1 VEAPVIDPRE
11 RTVQPPTAA
20 PSGINERGAT
30 GRGPNERETIPRG
43 WLDRIDDHVEDLRRA
58 RASQQNG
65 RSVEASTILDRVLA
79 TTADPLA
86 RADALVQRL
95 GALINLGRLAEY
107 SAAVDEAF
115 AAVRDL
121 PDPYLRGQM
130 HAFAALGAHLQGALD
145 RGVAHLV
152 QSSRALAAVPD
163 GDAETAWGWH
173 DLAMA
178 YSYLGFHGHA
188 LTAIEQARQVG
199 AAAGLAP
206 EAFAAPGIR
215 LRNAVSLDHQGDT
228 DGCLRVLRDIGGD
241 LARFIAAGVDTRLRP
256 SSRAVYGYA
265 LARRAALGEPTGGH
279 AAALLAD
286 AGDSIR
292 THDLRHLGGVCLA
305 IANGRPA
312 EAMALLDT
320 VSVSVEILGAAE
332 PERLRSI
339 CHASMGDHAAAHA
352 ADRYAFRLTAQHLD
366 RLRDGYLD
374 GVAARL
380 DAQESQRT
388 PGRYGDEALTDP
400 LTGLPNRRQ
409 LERYVTAM
417 LARGERAAI
426 GVCDL
431 VGFAAVNERHGR
443 HCGDLVLQR
452 IAGVLNRVMRRGD
465 FVARFAGD
473 EFVVV
478 LPGAGPTHA
487 AEVSRR
493 ISAAAAAENWQVL
506 APGTPIAVAA
516 GWSEVGA
523 VGRTLS
529 AALASAAANRTPA

>member
-1 VEAPVIDPRE
+1 LEAPVVEGE
-11 RTVQPPTAA
+11 RTIT
-20 PSGINERGAT
+20 PSPVAR
-30 GRGPNERETIPRG
+30 RHPNERTPISRG
-43 WLDRIDDHVEDLRRA
+43 WLDRIDEHVEDLRRA
-58 RASQQNG
+58 RELQQNG
-65 RSVEASTILDRVLA
+65 RSAEASLILDKVLA
-79 TTADPLA
+79 TTTDPLA

-95 GALINLGRLAEY
+95 GALINLGRGAEY
-107 SAAVDEAF
+107 AVAVGEAF

-130 HAFAALGAHLQGALD
+130 HAFAALGAHLQGKLD
-145 RGVAHLV
+145 RGVGHLV
-152 QSSRALAAVPD
+152 EASRALAAVPE

-215 LRNAVSLDHQGDT
+215 VRNAVSLDHQGDA
-228 DGCLRVLRDIGGD
+228 DGCLRVLRDVGAELGRF
-241 LARFIAAGVDTRLRP
+241 LASGADARLRP
-256 SSRAVYGYA
+256 GSRAVYGYA
-265 LARRAALGEPTGGH
+265 LARRAALGEPT
-279 AAALLAD
+279 ATDASALLAN

-292 THDLRHLGGVCLA
+292 THDLRLLGGVCLA
-305 IANGRPA
+305 IAAGRPA
-312 EAMALLDT
+312 EAMARLDALT
-320 VSVSVEILGAAE
+320 VSVEILGAAE
-332 PERLRSI
+332 PARLRSI
-339 CHASMGDHAAAHA
+339 CHQSAGDHAAAHA
-352 ADRYAFRLTAQHLD
+352 ADRYAFRLATQQMD

-380 DAQESQRT
+380 DAHDSQRV
-388 PGRYGDEALTDP
+388 PDRFGAEALTDP

-409 LERYVTAM
+409 LEQYVAAM

-431 VGFAAVNERHGR
+431 VGFAAVNARHGR

-452 IAGVLNRVMRRGD
+452 IAAVLNRVMRRGD

-478 LPGAGPTHA
+478 LPGAGPEQA
-487 AEVSRR
+487 ADVSRR
-493 ISAAAAAENWQVL
+493 IVAAANAENWQVL
-506 APGTPIAVAA
+506 VPGSPVGVAV

-523 VGRTLS
+523 GSRSLT
-529 AALASAAANRTPA
+529 AALAAAAARRTPS

>member
-1 VEAPVIDPRE
+1 V
-11 RTVQPPTAA
+11 
-20 PSGINERGAT
+20 S
-30 GRGPNERETIPRG
+30 
-43 WLDRIDDHVEDLRRA
+43 WLDQLADSVGELREAGRM
-58 RASQQNG
+58 QQGG
-65 RSVEASTILDRVLA
+65 RSAGALLILDRVLA
-79 TTADPLA
+79 ATSTPTT
-86 RADALVQRL
+86 RAYALVQRF
-95 GALINLGRLAEY
+95 GALINLGRVAELAPAMTAA
-107 SAAVDEAF
+107 SAAVRE
-115 AAVRDL
+115 V

-130 HAFAALGAHLQGALD
+130 HAFAALGAHLQGQLD
-145 RGVAHLV
+145 RGVTHLV
-152 QSSRALAAVPD
+152 RASRALAAVPD
-163 GDAETAWGWH
+163 GDTETAWGWH

-206 EAFAAPGIR
+206 EVFAAPGIR

-228 DGCLRVLRDIGGD
+228 DGCLRVLRDID
-241 LARFIAAGVDTRLRP
+241 AELARYVATGADARLRP

-265 LARRAALGEPTGGH
+265 LARRAALGEPST
-279 AAALLAD
+279 ADASALLNGG
-286 AGDSIR
+286 GDSIR
-292 THDLRHLGGVCLA
+292 SWDLRHLGGVCLA
-305 IANGRPA
+305 IAAGRPA
-312 EAMALLDT
+312 DALRALDAVP
-320 VSVSVEILGAAE
+320 VSPEILGPAE
-332 PERLRSI
+332 PARLRSI
-339 CHASMGDHAAAHA
+339 IYTCTGDHAAAHL
-352 ADRYAFRLTAQHLD
+352 ADRYAFRLAAQRID

-380 DAQESQRT
+380 DAQETQRDA
-388 PGRYGDEALTDP
+388 GRYGDETLTDP

-417 LARGERAAI
+417 LARGERAAV

-431 VGFAAVNERHGR
+431 IGFTAVNVRHGR

-478 LPGAGPTHA
+478 LPGAGPAQA

-493 ISAAAAAENWQVL
+493 ISAAAAAENWQALV
-506 APGTPIAVAA
+506 PGTPIGLAA
-516 GWSEVGA
+516 GWSEVG
-523 VGRTLS
+523 VNGRTLS
-529 AALASAAANRTPA
+529 AALAAAAGDRTPA

>member
-1 VEAPVIDPRE
+1 L
-11 RTVQPPTAA
+11 
-20 PSGINERGAT
+20 S
-30 GRGPNERETIPRG
+30 
-43 WLDRIDDHVEDLRRA
+43 WLDQLADNVEELRQA
-58 RASQQNG
+58 GQLQQGG
-65 RSVEASTILDRVLA
+65 RSAEALPILERVLA
-79 TTADPLA
+79 VTADPTT
-86 RADALVQRL
+86 RAYALVQRF
-95 GALINLGRLAEY
+95 GALINLGRVAEFAPAMTAA
-107 SAAVDEAF
+107 SAAVRE
-115 AAVRDL
+115 V

-130 HAFAALGAHLQGALD
+130 HAFAAVGAHLQGAQD
-145 RGVAHLV
+145 RGVTHLV
-152 QSSRALAAVPD
+152 QASRALAAVPD
-163 GDAETAWGWH
+163 GDTETAWGWH

-199 AAAGLAP
+199 ATAGLAP

-228 DGCLRVLRDIGGD
+228 DGCLRVLRTIDAE
-241 LARFIAAGVDTRLRP
+241 LARYVATGADGRLRP
-256 SSRAVYGYA
+256 SNRVVYGYA
-265 LARRAALGEPTGGH
+265 LARRAALGESTEADVAGLLTGG
-279 AAALLAD
+279 
-286 AGDSIR
+286 GDSVR
-292 THDLRHLGGVCLA
+292 SRDLRHLGGVCLA
-305 IANGRPA
+305 IAGGRPA
-312 EAMALLDT
+312 EALVRLDA
-320 VSVSVEILGAAE
+320 VPVSVEILGAAE
-332 PERLRSI
+332 PARLRSI
-339 CHASMGDHAAAHA
+339 CYAVAGDHEAAHV
-352 ADRYAFRLTAQHLD
+352 ADRYAFCLAAQRID

-380 DAQESQRT
+380 DAQESQRAA
-388 PGRYGDEALTDP
+388 GRYGDESLTDP

-409 LERYVTAM
+409 LERYVSAM

-431 VGFAAVNERHGR
+431 IGFTAVNARHGR

-478 LPGAGPTHA
+478 LPGAGPTQA

-493 ISAAAAAENWQVL
+493 ISSAAAAENWQVL
-506 APGTPIAVAA
+506 VPGTPISLAA

-523 VGRTLS
+523 KGRSLS
-529 AALASAAANRTPA
+529 AALAAAAASRTPA